1 MRRRP
6 PRSTR
11 TDTLFPY
18 TTLFRSIPFDE
29 VVAAALYSPDGGFY
43 TGEGRAGRRGDFVT
57 SAEVGPLF
65 GTLVGRALD
74 DWWIEA
80 GRPDVFV
87 VVEAGAGP
95 GTLAA
100 SILASKPA
108 RARKRVVSGKR
119 GFVSVDLGG
128 GRVIKKKTP

>member
-1 MRRRP
+1 MCVEVPLGGAIGRRGP
-6 PRSTR
+6 
-11 TDTLFPY
+11 
-18 TTLFRSIPFDE
+18 IPFDE

-80 GRPDVFV
+80 RRPDVFV
-87 VVEAGAGP
+87 VVEACAGP
-95 GTLAA
+95 GTLPA
-100 SILASKPA
+100 STLASQPA
-108 RARKRVVSGKR
+108 HPHALPPRP
-119 GFVSVDLGG
+119 LG
-128 GRVIKKKTP
+128 T